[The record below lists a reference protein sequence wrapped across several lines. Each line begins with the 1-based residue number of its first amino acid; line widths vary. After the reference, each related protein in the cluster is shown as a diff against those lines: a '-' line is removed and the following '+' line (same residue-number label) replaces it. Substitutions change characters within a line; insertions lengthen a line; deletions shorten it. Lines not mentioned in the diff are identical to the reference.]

1 MAGPRSRGP
10 DRPRRLTAC
19 DLRQQCDGLDG
30 IWRIVRTI
38 KSAQID
44 STTTYIATLNGTT
57 LLGTYTYTSVTK
69 SYPSIVT
76 TGVGS
81 GRASIVA
88 QPDGTLKMT
97 VFGTTITT
105 TVVGAGGEV
114 TVSVPIPDGNFSWSP
129 GGTCP

>member
-1 MAGPRSRGP
+1 
-10 DRPRRLTAC
+10 
-19 DLRQQCDGLDG
+19 
-30 IWRIVRTI
+30 
-38 KSAQID
+38 
-44 STTTYIATLNGTT
+44 
-57 LLGTYTYTSVTK
+57 VTK